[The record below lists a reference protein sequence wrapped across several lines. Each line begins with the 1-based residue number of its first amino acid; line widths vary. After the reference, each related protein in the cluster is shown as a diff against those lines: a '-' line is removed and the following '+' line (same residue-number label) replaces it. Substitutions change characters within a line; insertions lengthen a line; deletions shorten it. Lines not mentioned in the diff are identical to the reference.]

1 MVPGS
6 DAEMLA
12 LVNEIIE
19 LRLQLAE
26 AQDQCV
32 EMAVDAGHLLAE
44 IHDLRRE
51 LAAAR
56 SERVPGRIAA

>member
-1 MVPGS
+1 MSGS

-12 LVNEIIE
+12 LVSEIVE

-32 EMAVDAGHLLAE
+32 EMAVDAGYLHAE
-44 IHDLRRE
+44 IDDLRRE
-51 LAAAR
+51 LAAFR
-56 SERVPGRIAA
+56 REREAARIAA